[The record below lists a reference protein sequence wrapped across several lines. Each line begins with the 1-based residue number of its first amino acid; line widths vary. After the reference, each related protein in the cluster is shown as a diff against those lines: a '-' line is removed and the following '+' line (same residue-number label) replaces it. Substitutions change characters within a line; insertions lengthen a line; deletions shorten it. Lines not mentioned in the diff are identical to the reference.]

1 LNQTILFI
9 SGVNMLKQ
17 VQKGFTLIEL
27 MIVVAIIGI
36 LAAIAIPAYTDYTVR
51 SKVTEGINMAGAA
64 ETTIAEGWESGDLT
78 GLAASAASYSFSPTK
93 YVTSITFSATT
104 GIIKVTYNAG
114 AGGVQQLAGANVLFF
129 YPFINKAPLA
139 TGVTGNID
147 WACASATFAT
157 ATAQGFTG
165 VVAGTVP
172 AKYVPSQCK

>member
-1 LNQTILFI
+1 
-9 SGVNMLKQ
+9 MLKQ
-17 VQKGFTLIEL
+17 VQQGFTLIEL

-64 ETTIAEGWESGDLT
+64 ETTIAEGWQSGDLT
-78 GLAASAASYSFSPTK
+78 GLAASAASFSFSPTK

-104 GIIKVTYNAG
+104 GVIKVTYNAG
-114 AGGVQQLAGANVLFF
+114 AGGIQQLAGANVLYFQ
-129 YPFINKAPLA
+129 PFINKAALA

-147 WACASATFAT
+147 WGCSSTTSATA
-157 ATAQGFTG
+157 AAQGL
-165 VVAGTVP
+165 VMANAGTVP